1 VDKTIITLA
10 PLEQKPYASFPSAE
24 DLADEIVEC
33 HEAGASALHLHVIDP
48 AGNQTTDT
56 TFFQRVVRRIRD
68 KCDMVIEGSTGG
80 SFTMTPDERSVALE
94 VEDVEMASLN
104 MGSANIGD
112 NVYINSPKDIVF
124 WAEKMRRHRI
134 VPDMALFEHGMVPRI
149 TVLETQG
156 LVRRPYC
163 ASLAMGFEDALP
175 ATPANLLSL
184 VQSLL
189 PGTVWTLV
197 HHHSMD
203 FGLQAMAV
211 ALGGHCRTGF
221 EDTGHL
227 TPHRKARS
235 NVELVAALRDLIHQ
249 LGREVATSAEAR
261 RMLGLT

>member
-1 VDKTIITLA
+1 MDNTIITLA

-24 DLADEIVEC
+24 ALADEIVEC
-33 HEAGASALHLHVIDP
+33 HAAGAAALHLHVVDP

-56 TFFQRVVRRIRD
+56 TFFRRVIGRIRD
-68 KCDMVIEGSTGG
+68 KCDMIIEGSTGG

-94 VEDVEMASLN
+94 VEGVEMASLN

-124 WAEKMRRHRI
+124 WAEKMRRHRV
-134 VPDMALFEHGMVPRI
+134 VPDMALFEHGMMPRI
-149 TVLETQG
+149 AVLESQG
-156 LVRRPYC
+156 LIRGPYC
-163 ASLAMGFEDALP
+163 ASLAMGLEDALP

-184 VQSLL
+184 SQSL
-189 PGTVWTLV
+189 PAGTVWTLV
-197 HHHSMD
+197 HHHSTD
-203 FGLQAMAV
+203 FCLQAMAV

-221 EDTGHL
+221 EDTRYL
-227 TPHRKARS
+227 TPHREARS
-235 NVELVAALRDLIHQ
+235 NVELVAAVRDLIRQ